1 VAILF
6 ALEPALFPG
15 AVVARGVAI
24 VSLPHMSTL
33 PALTLAKDLRQA
45 IERGHPWIYD
55 RAVARAPAG
64 LQPGELVAVVHGRE
78 RLAVAYADPGRAIAA
93 RVLELHADARIDER
107 WVRERAAR
115 AGQCRRVN
123 PGLAHTNA
131 FRAIHGENDFMP
143 GLVVDVYDDTGV
155 VVFDGLAA
163 ATFWSPYL
171 DAVLSGLATAG
182 IELARLWALPIKAA
196 RGVSQYAGAVRGHA
210 PAEVIVIHEHGAEFE
225 VDVRRGQ
232 KTGLFLDQRDNRRL
246 VGELAAGAR
255 VLNLFAY
262 TGGFSVHAAL
272 GGARRVISVDSA
284 APAMAAAARNFARN
298 GLDPEQHEFVAGDAF
313 AFLEQARDRGERYDL
328 VILDPPSF
336 APSERTRARGLSAYR
351 TLNGLALAIV
361 EPGGLFMSASCS
373 SHVTEADLIGVVGQA
388 ALQSRRRVRILD
400 IRGAASDHPVLPAF
414 PEGRYLSFL
423 VLYVE

>member
-1 VAILF
+1 
-6 ALEPALFPG
+6 
-15 AVVARGVAI
+15 
-24 VSLPHMSTL
+24 MSTL

-64 LQPGELVAVVHGRE
+64 LQPGDLVAVMHGRE
-78 RLAVAYADPGRAIAA
+78 RLAVAYADPERAIAA
-93 RVLELHADARIDER
+93 RVLDLDADARIDEH

-115 AGQCRRVN
+115 AGRCRRVN
-123 PGLAHTNA
+123 PTLTQTNA

-163 ATFWSPYL
+163 AVFWSPYL
-171 DAVLSGLATAG
+171 DAVLSGLATTG
-182 IELARLWALPIKAA
+182 LDLTGLWALPIKAA
-196 RGVSQYAGAVRGHA
+196 RGAASGAKGVQADRYAGAVRGHA

-246 VGELAAGAR
+246 VGQMAAGAR

-298 GLDPEQHEFVAGDAF
+298 GLDPEQHQFVAGDAF
-313 AFLEQARDRGERYDL
+313 AFLEQARDRGERHDL
-328 VILDPPSF
+328 IILDPPSF
-336 APSERTRARGLSAYR
+336 APSERARARGLSAYR
-351 TLNGLALAIV
+351 TLNSLALAIV

>member
-1 VAILF
+1 
-6 ALEPALFPG
+6 
-15 AVVARGVAI
+15 
-24 VSLPHMSTL
+24 MSAL

-55 RAVARAPAG
+55 RAVAHAPAR
-64 LQPGELVAVVHGRE
+64 LQPGDLVAVLHGRE

-93 RVLELHADARIDER
+93 RVLDLDADARIDEH
-107 WVRERAAR
+107 WARERAAR

-123 PGLAHTNA
+123 PALAHTNA

-163 ATFWSPYL
+163 AVFWSPHL
-171 DAVLSGLATAG
+171 DAVLGGLATAG
-182 IELARLWALPIKAA
+182 IDLARLWALPVKAA
-196 RGVSQYAGAVRGHA
+196 RGATDAQAGRYAGAVRGHP
-210 PAEVIVIHEHGAEFE
+210 PADVIVIHEHGAEFE

-246 VGELAAGAR
+246 VGKLAAGAR

-298 GLDPEQHEFVAGDAF
+298 GVDPEQHEFVAGDAF
-313 AFLEQARDRGERYDL
+313 TFLEQARDRSERYDL

-336 APSERTRARGLSAYR
+336 APSERTRARGLGAYR
-351 TLNGLALAIV
+351 TLNSLALTIV

-423 VLYVE
+423 ALYVE